1 MSQKRES
8 KYVRFARLGYAV
20 AQASV
25 PRYAHPKS
33 PQRFTQPQIVVCL
46 LLTQYLNLSYR
57 NTEEWLLASA
67 EVRDTLEL
75 SEVPDHTTISRML
88 KGLTLT
94 RPETLLAQVLNQLE
108 GKEDVVALDATGFR
122 FTQASAYYTTRSGRK
137 YRDWV
142 KGVYAVGTASQMIL
156 AGASAH
162 HVVHDSRFLAPLKS
176 RIARYGQ
183 QKNGK
188 RDWLL
193 LADAGF
199 DTATL
204 TDRDLVPP
212 IRRGGKLVDPERK
225 ARADLVAQARL
236 EGLFGQRWKCETVH
250 SVIKRLFGDV
260 IRSRAW
266 RLQRREP
273 LLKAL
278 VYNLHR

>member
-8 KYVRFARLGYAV
+8 KYVRFARVAYAA
-20 AQASV
+20 AQASM

-67 EVRDTLEL
+67 EVRDVLEL
-75 SEVPDHTTISRML
+75 SDVPDHSTISRML
-88 KGLTLT
+88 KRLTLP
-94 RPETLLAQVLNQLE
+94 RLEAMLAQVLNQLE
-108 GKEDVVALDATGFR
+108 RKEDVVAIDATGFR

-137 YRDWV
+137 HRDWM
-142 KGVYAVGTASQMIL
+142 KGVYAVGTHSQMIL
-156 AGASAH
+156 AWASAH
-162 HVVHDSRFLAPLKS
+162 HVVHDTRFLAPLKL
-176 RIARYGQ
+176 RIARYG
-183 QKNGK
+183 KLRNGK
-188 RDWLL
+188 RNWLL

-199 DTATL
+199 DSSDL
-204 TDRDLVPP
+204 SDRDLVPP
-212 IRRGGKLVDPERK
+212 IRRGGKLVDPNRK
-225 ARADLVAQARL
+225 ARADLVSQARL

-250 SVIKRLFGDV
+250 SVMKRLFGDV
-260 IRSRAW
+260 IRSRSW

-273 LLKAL
+273 MLKAL

>member
-1 MSQKRES
+1 MNEKRES
-8 KYVRFARLGYAV
+8 KYVRFARLAYAI
-20 AQASV
+20 ARASV

-33 PQRFTQPQIVVCL
+33 PQRFTQPQLVVCL
-46 LLTQYLNLSYR
+46 LFSQYLNLSYR

-67 EVRDTLEL
+67 EVREVLEL
-75 SEVPDHTTISRML
+75 TRVPDHSTIARML
-88 KGLTLT
+88 KRLTLA
-94 RPETLLAQVLNQLE
+94 RLEAMLNDVLRQLE
-108 GKEDVVALDATGFR
+108 GQEEVIAVDATGFR
-122 FTQASAYYTTRSGRK
+122 FTCASAYYTTRSGRR

-142 KGVYAVGTASQMIL
+142 KGVYAVGTRSQLIL

-162 HVVHDSRFLAPLKS
+162 HGVHDTRFLSALKR
-176 RIARYGQ
+176 RIARHGRQ
-183 QKNGK
+183 HNGR

-199 DTATL
+199 DCARL
-204 TDRDLVPP
+204 TDRDLAPP
-212 IRRGGKLVDPERK
+212 IRRGGKLVDPDRK
-225 ARADLVAQARL
+225 ARADLVSQARL
-236 EGLFGQRWKCETVH
+236 DGVFGQRWKGETVH

-260 IRSRAW
+260 IRSRSW